1 MNVVQSGSYFAQTI
15 QPGANWK
22 TVAKFESA
30 SGLRCAWMNKIAS
43 LILNYNEMCEIPA
56 RSKALTIAIAS
67 SPHWGMFWFYFFIHI
82 TGKGLLQV
90 HVRNEFSFT
99 RRWFLCLW

>member
-22 TVAKFESA
+22 TVAKFENA

-43 LILNYNEMCEIPA
+43 LIIMKCA
-56 RSKALTIAIAS
+56 KF
-67 SPHWGMFWFYFFIHI
+67 PHAAKH
-82 TGKGLLQV
+82 
-90 HVRNEFSFT
+90 
-99 RRWFLCLW
+99 

>member
-43 LILNYNEMCEIPA
+43 LIIMKCA
-56 RSKALTIAIAS
+56 KF
-67 SPHWGMFWFYFFIHI
+67 PHAAKH
-82 TGKGLLQV
+82 
-90 HVRNEFSFT
+90 
-99 RRWFLCLW
+99 